1 MSSPGTASP
10 AADLGRIDDHDAIA
24 SVLQLYIDG
33 SARGDQDKLRE
44 AFHEDA
50 RMFGAVGDQR
60 FDVPIAE
67 FVTMTAQSPADVDG
81 TYRGRI
87 VAISQVGD
95 AATATIAEDGFW
107 GALSFVDFFLLN
119 RIGGRW
125 SIVSKSFQNTGGR
138 LPG

>member
-1 MSSPGTASP
+1 MSSPQIAAS

-24 SVLQLYIDG
+24 SVLQQYIDG
-33 SARGDQDKLRE
+33 SARGDVDKLRE
-44 AFHEDA
+44 AFHADA

-60 FDVPIAE
+60 FDVPIAD
-67 FVTMTAQSPADVDG
+67 FFAMAAQSPADVDG

-107 GALSFVDFFLLN
+107 GTLSFVDFFLLN

-125 SIVSKSFQNTGGR
+125 SIVSKSFQNTGGH
-138 LPG
+138 LPA

>member
-1 MSSPGTASP
+1 M
-10 AADLGRIDDHDAIA
+10 
-24 SVLQLYIDG
+24 V
-33 SARGDQDKLRE
+33 
-44 AFHEDA
+44 
-50 RMFGAVGDQR
+50 
-60 FDVPIAE
+60 
-67 FVTMTAQSPADVDG
+67 AQSPADVDG

-95 AATATIAEDGFW
+95 AATATIAEDSFW